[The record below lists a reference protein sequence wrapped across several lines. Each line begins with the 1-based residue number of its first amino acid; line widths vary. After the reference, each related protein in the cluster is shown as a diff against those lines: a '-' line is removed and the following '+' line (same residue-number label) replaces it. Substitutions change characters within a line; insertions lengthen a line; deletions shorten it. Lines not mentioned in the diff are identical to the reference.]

1 MARSERLWIRSTD
14 LRKFACFPPSR
25 GRSGSER
32 YPRGHTGLQ
41 AGGGGVL
48 HLCGKDGEAGR
59 VLVLGGL
66 HVRTRMRTRLVT
78 WKGWTGEGSS
88 LSPTGPMGGPGATL

>member
-1 MARSERLWIRSTD
+1 MARSERLRTLLTD
-14 LRKFACFPPSR
+14 LRKFACLPPSR

-32 YPRGHTGLQ
+32 YPRGHTGVQ

-48 HLCGKDGEAGR
+48 HLSGKDGEAGR

-66 HVRTRMRTRLVT
+66 HVRSRMRTRLVT

-88 LSPTGPMGGPGATL
+88 LSPTGPMGGPGTTL